1 VITSLDATI
10 LNVALPTIVRTLHA
24 TSSQL
29 QWMVD
34 AYAIVL
40 AGLLLIAGSLGDHLG
55 RKWVYIAGI
64 VIFAAGSATSAFA
77 ATPDQ
82 LIAARAFMGVG
93 AAAIMPSTLSILTNV
108 FTEPLDRAR
117 AIGLWSGTSGLGL
130 AIGPVVGGWLLTHFW
145 WGSVFL
151 INVPIAAV
159 AAVAALVV
167 VPDSKNPGA
176 KRPDVVGAAGSVL
189 GIGLLLWGIIEA
201 PTRGWTSPTIDVGLG
216 ASVAVIGAFVIWERH
231 SSHPLLELS
240 FFRSRR
246 FSVAMSALALVLFAL
261 SGGLFLFT
269 QYLQFCLGY
278 SAFDTG
284 LLIAPIAVVL
294 LVVASLS
301 SGLVRRFGTKAVV
314 FAGMVIVAVGFALLT
329 TVTMQTTYV
338 GVLPAFFLLGIGTGL
353 AIAPCT
359 DSVMGSVPAD
369 LAGVGSATNST
380 ALQIGGALGVAVLGS
395 LLSTRYQ
402 VEMTHLLGRFAV
414 PAPILHTS
422 QGSLGAALGVS
433 GHVGGALGAELA
445 VSARQSF
452 INGMVFTVSVGAVI
466 AGTAAAVVAV
476 FLPARARATEG
487 NE

>member
-1 VITSLDATI
+1 
-10 LNVALPTIVRTLHA
+10 
-24 TSSQL
+24 
-29 QWMVD
+29 
-34 AYAIVL
+34 
-40 AGLLLIAGSLGDHLG
+40 
-55 RKWVYIAGI
+55 
-64 VIFAAGSATSAFA
+64 
-77 ATPDQ
+77 
-82 LIAARAFMGVG
+82 
-93 AAAIMPSTLSILTNV
+93 
-108 FTEPLDRAR
+108 
-117 AIGLWSGTSGLGL
+117 
-130 AIGPVVGGWLLTHFW
+130 
-145 WGSVFL
+145 
-151 INVPIAAV
+151 
-159 AAVAALVV
+159 

-216 ASVAVIGAFVIWERH
+216 ASVAVIGALVIWERH

-329 TVTMQTTYV
+329 TVTMRTTYV